1 MRTKMPEYS
10 FSCEKCDHNFSE
22 IWSMQEYDCKV
33 KKVKCP
39 SCKSKR
45 VYRDFAT
52 DNFVPNYV
60 KGLHEAATLG
70 EYADKQVKKLGKAK
84 VEQMRR
90 DQKTKKRNDLEGKL
104 PEGMSMGSYEDSA
117 RISKSEALRKRNGK

>member
-22 IWSMQEYDCKV
+22 IWSMPEYDCKV

-104 PEGMSMGSYEDSA
+104 PEGMSMGAYEDSG
-117 RISKSEALRKRNGK
+117 RISKSEALKKRNGK